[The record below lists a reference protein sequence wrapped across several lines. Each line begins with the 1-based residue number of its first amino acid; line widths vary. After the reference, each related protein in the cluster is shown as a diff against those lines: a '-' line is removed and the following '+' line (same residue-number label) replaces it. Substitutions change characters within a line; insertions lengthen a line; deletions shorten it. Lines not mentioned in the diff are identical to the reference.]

1 MKKSYIFI
9 LLFAVVVVGGVWF
22 MMNLDADEAGI
33 REESSPVTSS
43 DNLFIQA
50 QSEDSFQDK
59 LSTRNDQDSPVEIA
73 VIGSSVAEGQGASE
87 YNQAWPS
94 LLESSLN
101 ESDQNVR
108 VTNFAVSGFK
118 VSDLIDKGDVDELI
132 QSSPDV
138 ILFETSVINSY
149 YHDEPIDETKDS
161 IKLAAQK
168 IEEELPNAYLV
179 FMAPNPISESMYSVA
194 TSELDFEDYVYETEQ
209 FIIESG
215 WDYFDTYT
223 AWNRQMEEEGMDLD
237 SLLDDGTHPN
247 DEGYQMW
254 FDLLN
259 ESMIQA

>member
-1 MKKSYIFI
+1 MKKSYIVMSI
-9 LLFAVVVVGGVWF
+9 LLIVVVGATWF
-22 MMNLDADEAGI
+22 MMNLDADEAGV

-50 QSEDSFQDK
+50 QPDHSFQEE
-59 LSTRNDQDSPVEIA
+59 LIASSGEDSPVEVA

-87 YNQAWPS
+87 YNQTWPS

-101 ESDQNVR
+101 ESEQIVN

-118 VSDLIDKGDVDELI
+118 VSDLIDEGDVDELI
-132 QSSPDV
+132 QSAPDV

-149 YHDEPIDETKDS
+149 YHDEPIIDTKES
-161 IKLAAQK
+161 IQTAAQK

-179 FMAPNPISESMYSVA
+179 FMAPNPINESMYSIV
-194 TSELDFEDYVYETEQ
+194 TSELDFEEYVYETEQ

-215 WDYFDTYT
+215 WDYFDSYT
-223 AWNRQMEEEGMDLD
+223 GWNRQLEEEEIDLD

-254 FDLLN
+254 FELIN